1 MKAKRGLLG
10 LVFVLGLAQ
19 SCSNDFDRFELTDA
33 SAGSSS
39 GGQLSL
45 GGTTAKA
52 GTTSSRAGSTT
63 NLAGTATA
71 AAGTGAGGAAE
82 PGVAGAAG
90 ADGAVDAAGAAGLG
104 GIAGAGPGPEPD
116 PCGGPC
122 TLDHATAQCVEDACA
137 IDSCDHGFGDCNT
150 SAADGCEHPLQA
162 DLKNCGECGRACD
175 STNVAALECSSG
187 TCSSSCTA
195 GFANC
200 ARSEFSDDGCE
211 TPILTDVDNCGGCD
225 NACPSNFACKAGLC
239 ACDFKTD
246 CGNGNGVACVN
257 DVCVCD
263 ETSCRPGERCRD
275 APGAK
280 VCSCNG
286 SADAGCSA
294 NELCCASGCTDV
306 TSNPESC
313 GACGR
318 LCSTGFICASSMCQ
332 CDSAE
337 DCGAEAVTGGEAG
350 APSVAGAA
358 AGGATD
364 SGAAG
369 APATLPIACVVGV
382 CVCNGNT
389 CAVGQRC
396 LPDGSC
402 G

>member
-1 MKAKRGLLG
+1 VTAQRGLLG

-19 SCSNDFDRFELTDA
+19 SCSNDFDQFELTAA

-45 GGTTAKA
+45 GGATAKA
-52 GTTSSRAGSTT
+52 GTTSSRAGTTT
-63 NLAGTATA
+63 NLAGTTTAAGGMGEGGMAEPA
-71 AAGTGAGGAAE
+71 AAGT
-82 PGVAGAAG
+82 PGAAG
-90 ADGAVDAAGAAGLG
+90 AADTSGGAGLG
-104 GIAGAGPGPEPD
+104 GIAGAGPEPE

-137 IDSCDHGFGDCNT
+137 IDSCDQDFGDCNT
-150 SAADGCEHPLQA
+150 SAADGCELPLQA
-162 DLKNCGECGRACD
+162 DLENCGECGRACAA
-175 STNVAALECSSG
+175 THVAALECTSG
-187 TCSSSCTA
+187 TCSSSCAA

-200 ARSEFSDDGCE
+200 ARGELPDDGCE
-211 TPILTDVDNCGGCD
+211 TPVLTDVENCGGCD
-225 NACPSNFACKAGLC
+225 NACPDSFACKAGLC
-239 ACDFKTD
+239 ACDFKND

-257 DVCVCD
+257 DVCVCN
-263 ETSCRPGERCRD
+263 EMACRPGERCRD
-275 APGAK
+275 AQGSK

-286 SADAGCSA
+286 SAEAGCSA

-318 LCSTGFICASSMCQ
+318 LCSTGFICASGTCQ

-337 DCGAEAVTGGEAG
+337 DCGADTTLGGEAG
-350 APSVAGAA
+350 APSVGGAA
-358 AGGATD
+358 AGGASD
-364 SGAAG
+364 SGGAG
-369 APATLPIACVVGV
+369 AAAALPIACVVGV

-389 CAVGQRC
+389 CAGGQRC
-396 LPDGSC
+396 LADGTC